1 MPHPIINLDQL
12 QPQAMP
18 AQYAASGAAAERF
31 APRIAMIGELI
42 GMRGLGCN
50 LTVLAPGK
58 RAFPFHNH
66 RVNEEV
72 FIVLQGNATI
82 RIGASSHALRQ
93 GDIVACPAGGQ
104 ETAHQIINTGEG
116 ELRYLALSSNASPD
130 VVEFPD
136 SGKYATLLRDAD
148 GKANSLPQRTV
159 GHIGQAV
166 DYWEGE

>member
-1 MPHPIINLDQL
+1 MPHPVINLDQL
-12 QPQAMP
+12 TPQDLP
-18 AQYAASGAAAERF
+18 PPYAATGAAAERF
-31 APRIAMIGELI
+31 APRMAMIGELI
-42 GMRGLGCN
+42 GMRALGCN

-72 FIVLQGNATI
+72 FIVVQGSGTI
-82 RIGASSHALRQ
+82 RIGAASHALRQ

-116 ELRYLALSSNASPD
+116 ELRYLALSTNQSPE

-136 SGKYATLLRDAD
+136 SGKYATLLLDA
-148 GKANSLPQRTV
+148 GGGAHTLPQRTV
-159 GHIGQAV
+159 GHIGHSV

>member
-12 QPQAMP
+12 ALQDLPP
-18 AQYAASGAAAERF
+18 QYAATGPAAERF
-31 APRIAMIGELI
+31 APRMAMIGELI
-42 GMRGLGCN
+42 GMRALGCN

-72 FIVLQGNATI
+72 FIVVEGCGTI
-82 RIGASSHALRQ
+82 RIGAASYPLRQ

-104 ETAHQIINTGEG
+104 ETAHQIINTGEV
-116 ELRYLALSSNASPD
+116 ELRYLALSTNKSPE

-136 SGKYATLLRDAD
+136 SGKYATLLLDA
-148 GKANSLPQRTV
+148 GGGANTLPQRTV
-159 GHIGQAV
+159 GHIGQSV

>member
-1 MPHPIINLDQL
+1 MPHPVINLDQL
-12 QPQAMP
+12 VPQDIP
-18 AQYAASGAAAERF
+18 PQYAPTGGAAERF
-31 APRIAMIGELI
+31 APRIAMIGERI
-42 GMRGLGCN
+42 GMRAMGCN

-66 RVNEEV
+66 RVNEEL
-72 FIVLQGNATI
+72 FIVVQGSGTI
-82 RIGASSHALRQ
+82 RIGADSHALRQ

-116 ELRYLALSSNASPD
+116 ELRYLALSTNQSPE

-136 SGKYATLLRDAD
+136 SGKYATLLHGAS
-148 GKANSLPQRTV
+148 GAANTLPQRTV
-159 GHIGQAV
+159 GHIGQSV